1 MHGGGGYPPSGRIPW
16 LGFLNCTCESSFF
29 ATAFLNQFS
38 APLYDLLIDIFNI
51 SGPSQNHPTLRSLH
65 CHCLRSLLHLWR
77 RLRLLRLQML
87 QSHHVPLRLHLRI
100 NCCLPHLCRGG
111 GPARLGEKIE
121 LFLREAILRQV
132 KDFLWNYFVNGG
144 GVWLISCLNFFNTP
158 FKHPENTLQHH
169 SNTLQIISFFAK
181 KMDKKIKKIG
191 TS

>member
-1 MHGGGGYPPSGRIPW
+1 MKLSSIPLFSMHGGGGYPPSGRIPW

-38 APLYDLLIDIFNI
+38 DPLYDLLIDIFNI

-144 GVWLISCLNFFNTP
+144 GLTEFMPQFF
-158 FKHPENTLQHH
+158 
-169 SNTLQIISFFAK
+169 
-181 KMDKKIKKIG
+181 
-191 TS
+191 